1 MNRNINIFDADF
13 WGEILQTIKSQ
24 KGRSLMTAFGV
35 FWGIFMLTLLI
46 GAGMGLDNGVAGRVK
61 SMPANLLW
69 LVPKETTMPYKGFGR
84 DRKWKMGHKDE
95 LEIRRRV
102 GNGVDYVSAICFAD
116 FQNVSCGE
124 QTYQY
129 QVLGVTP
136 EFYGALPQRV
146 LEGRFIDDID
156 ILEHRKVCVI
166 GLHIAEVLF
175 DNIAEATGRIVEV
188 NGMPLKVVGVSKTT
202 NEQINIGVDLSESV
216 FMPLPTEQAAYGRGD
231 EIDAFVVIL
240 KDSVP
245 VAHYRSQ
252 IENLIK
258 ENNSVHP
265 DDQLALTSVTLG
277 DMLVM
282 YKNIFTGINLLIWI
296 IGLGTLMAGLIGI
309 SNIMLVT
316 VKERTQE
323 IGIRRALGAQ
333 PANIVTQIM
342 MESLVLTM
350 GAGLAGLSMGVWLLS
365 FAGRMLPE
373 GESLP
378 FTNPYMPFWT
388 ALASLLIIVAGGLF
402 AGWLPTK
409 RALQIKPIDA
419 LREE

>member
-1 MNRNINIFDADF
+1 
-13 WGEILQTIKSQ
+13 
-24 KGRSLMTAFGV
+24 
-35 FWGIFMLTLLI
+35 
-46 GAGMGLDNGVAGRVK
+46 
-61 SMPANLLW
+61 
-69 LVPKETTMPYKGFGR
+69 
-84 DRKWKMGHKDE
+84 
-95 LEIRRRV
+95 
-102 GNGVDYVSAICFAD
+102 
-116 FQNVSCGE
+116 
-124 QTYQY
+124 
-129 QVLGVTP
+129 
-136 EFYGALPQRV
+136 
-146 LEGRFIDDID
+146 
-156 ILEHRKVCVI
+156 
-166 GLHIAEVLF
+166 
-175 DNIAEATGRIVEV
+175 
-188 NGMPLKVVGVSKTT
+188 
-202 NEQINIGVDLSESV
+202 
-216 FMPLPTEQAAYGRGD
+216 
-231 EIDAFVVIL
+231 
-240 KDSVP
+240 
-245 VAHYRSQ
+245 
-252 IENLIK
+252 
-258 ENNSVHP
+258 
-265 DDQLALTSVTLG
+265 
-277 DMLVM
+277 MLVM